1 MKIDD
6 IEKTSASSLKKGIVT
21 KRVVN
26 PLIPNYNLPE

>member
-6 IEKTSASSLKKGIVT
+6 IERSNASSLKKGIVT

-26 PLIPNYNLPE
+26 PLMPNYNLPE

>member
-6 IEKTSASSLKKGIVT
+6 IEKPSASSLKKGITT

-26 PLIPNYNLPE
+26 PLMPNYNLP